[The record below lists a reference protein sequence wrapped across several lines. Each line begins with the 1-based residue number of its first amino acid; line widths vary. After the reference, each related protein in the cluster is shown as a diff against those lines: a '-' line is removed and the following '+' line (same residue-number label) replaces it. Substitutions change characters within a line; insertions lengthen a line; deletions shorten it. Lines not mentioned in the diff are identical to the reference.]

1 MTTLTDA
8 LKTAFISDNTNHLRE
23 IGRYTKDRT
32 VRATAYVLV
41 SQFLQRA
48 SSNTVLAK
56 CIDRLRPLNAPLRVL
71 DLTPDQDGWKD
82 AMFELAQWADEQSYV
97 LYVAMF
103 NGQMFSVG
111 RTEEDAVQRA
121 LDAQDSHGETVD
133 RDKIQILTVQG
144 DKRTVQKW
152 IEQVCYALSVKLE
165 DGEQ

>member
-8 LKTAFISDNTNHLRE
+8 LKTAFVSDSTNHLRE

-41 SQFLQRA
+41 SQFLRRA

-56 CIDRLRPLNAPLRVL
+56 CIDRLRSTRAPLQVL
-71 DLTPDQDGWKD
+71 DLTPDQYGWKE
-82 AMFELAQWADEQSYV
+82 AMFELARWADEQSYV

-133 RDKIQILTVQG
+133 RDKIQILTVSG
-144 DKRTVQKW
+144 DKWTVQTW
-152 IEQVCYALSVKLE
+152 IDRVCYAFVVKQLE
-165 DGEQ
+165 DDK